1 MKTKLPFFRETDSS
15 IDRER
20 YERYKEKTRE
30 GNGLRRQHTICIGD
44 KVLVRQKKR
53 NKLTPAFS
61 PEMYTVTR
69 VKGSM
74 ITGRRGKH
82 EVTRDASMFK
92 KLAEKREV
100 YSNGKRRV
108 VKYKEGN
115 REWHQGKN
123 SGCEEGGGG
132 MNGLTYYVTFIELSK
147 LIPGAVLP
155 DSMNSGN

>member
-1 MKTKLPFFRETDSS
+1 M
-15 IDRER
+15 
-20 YERYKEKTRE
+20 RE
-30 GNGLRRQHTICIGD
+30 GNGLRRQHTICIGN

-100 YSNGKRRV
+100 YSTGKRRV

-123 SGCEEGGGG
+123 SECEEGDSEEERMADDIEPVGGNRIG
-132 MNGLTYYVTFIELSK
+132 GE
-147 LIPGAVLP
+147 P
-155 DSMNSGN
+155 DAEGGDAAQVDEEQEGEAI